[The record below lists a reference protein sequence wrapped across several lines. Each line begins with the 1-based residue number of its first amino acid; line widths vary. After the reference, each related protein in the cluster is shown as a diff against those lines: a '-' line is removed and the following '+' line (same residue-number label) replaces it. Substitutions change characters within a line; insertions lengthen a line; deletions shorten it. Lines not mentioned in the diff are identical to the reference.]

1 MTYYECKICNY
12 KTNIFKDMKKH
23 FERTNICKMEP
34 NLYYDNSI
42 DQNIILSLLPNDEKS
57 KDLIDDER
65 LKDLITKVKSKD
77 YKGLYQ
83 NRRRLLMKKLSGKED
98 DKKCCSYCNK
108 KFNKIQELREHVLID
123 CFLEEILDK
132 NNNTSTIIN
141 NDNSNTVNNITNDN
155 SHTVN
160 NITNNIDNSHTV
172 NNITNNIDNSTTN
185 IIINVNPLISFNKSW
200 DISMINT
207 LPEKLEI
214 TCSDYLYTKLLKKIF
229 ENEKNINIL
238 YDKKNDRGFVY
249 NDDNEYISMNINEIT
264 QKSMEK
270 LKENLLE
277 MNNSV
282 KTYNNPEYEKISN
295 ENEKKIIDKNNNFKN
310 DYGIKNNVVCLV
322 SEILDNKKVESREIF
337 EKINGNNKIEL

>member
-1 MTYYECKICNY
+1 MTTYICKICNF
-12 KTNIFKDMKKH
+12 KTLSFSDMKRH
-23 FERTNICKMEP
+23 FERTYICKMEP

-42 DQNIILSLLPNDEKS
+42 DQNIILSLLP
-57 KDLIDDER
+57 DDER
-65 LKDLITKVKSKD
+65 LKDLIIKVKSKD
-77 YKGLYQ
+77 YQNLYQ
-83 NRRRLLMKKLSGKED
+83 SRRRLLMKKLCGSED
-98 DKKCCSYCNK
+98 CKKTCSYCNK

-123 CFLEEILDK
+123 CFLQEILDK
-132 NNNTSTIIN
+132 NNNTTTIIN
-141 NDNSNTVNNITNDN
+141 NTNNIDN

-160 NITNNIDNSHTV
+160 NITNNIDNSHT
-172 NNITNNIDNSTTN
+172 INNIDNSTTN

-214 TCSDYLYTKLLKKIF
+214 TCSDYSYTKLLKKIF

-249 NDDNEYISMNINEIT
+249 NDDNEYTSMHINEIT

-277 MNNSV
+277 INNSV
-282 KTYNNPEYEKISN
+282 KTYNNPEYAKISGD
-295 ENEKKIIDKNNNFKN
+295 NEKKIIDKDNNFKN
-310 DYGIKNNVVCLV
+310 NYGIKKEVVGYV
-322 SEILDNKKVESREIF
+322 SDILDNKKVKSREIF